1 MVSKKLRHPL
11 WVMGKPY
18 YDLKSYYRNHL
29 GERVYKV
36 QIDAGFTCPNRDGSR
51 GVGGCSYCD
60 GRGSQLRQKGPLP
73 SVREQ
78 LEEGKRLYKRLR
90 QATRFVAYFQTCTN
104 TYGELP
110 KLRQLYE
117 EALSVDEVVGLSV
130 GTRPDAITGEVVE
143 MLAGFCS
150 DYDVWIEYG
159 LQSMHSESLERI
171 NRGHSLEEFVG
182 AVEMLSGSGIKLCVH
197 AIIGLPWETR
207 EMVFQTA
214 DFVAHLPID
223 GVKIHSLLLLKGTPL
238 YADFLGII
246 GGAVVSVSMM
256 DISVLQYFEQ
266 TRGALNPTHFLLG
279 LIKAGI
285 YGALVALA
293 GCLRGMQSGRSAS
306 AVGSATTSAV
316 VTGIVWVIV
325 ACAITTVIYSVLGV

>member
-1 MVSKKLRHPL
+1 
-11 WVMGKPY
+11 MGKPY

-104 TYGELP
+104 TYGELS

-238 YADFLGII
+238 YADFLARPFSLLSRAEYVGRVA
-246 GGAVVSVSMM
+246 GFLERLSPEVVIQRLTAEGYR
-256 DISVLQYFEQ
+256 DIFVAPDWARNKLQVLQHLDRYQKEHGSYQ
-266 TRGALNPTHFLLG
+266 G
-279 LIKAGI
+279 K
-285 YGALVALA
+285 
-293 GCLRGMQSGRSAS
+293 MWSG
-306 AVGSATTSAV
+306 
-316 VTGIVWVIV
+316 
-325 ACAITTVIYSVLGV
+325 